1 MPATAGDLTTIWSS
15 VLSGS
20 AEKYLALRT
29 TMTCNYW
36 PLVTEGRIA
45 IMTLLLTDPLFLKHD
60 TGRHPEAA
68 DRLRSISARL
78 EKADLI
84 AKCTAG
90 TYKPLTEDAVAK
102 VHAPKLVQS
111 AKQIAEHGGG
121 RIDPDTVVSP

>member
-45 IMTLLLTDPLFLKHD
+45 IMTLLFTDPLFLEHD
-60 TGRHPEAA
+60 TGRHPETA
-68 DRLRSISARL
+68 DRLRSIIAAL
-78 EKADLI
+78 KKAGLIEKCA
-84 AKCTAG
+84 AG
-90 TYKPLTEDAVAK
+90 AYQPLTEEAVRGLHAAK
-102 VHAPKLVQS
+102 MVQQV
-111 AKQIAEHGGG
+111 KQVAEHGGG
-121 RIDPDTVVSP
+121 HLDPDTVLSP